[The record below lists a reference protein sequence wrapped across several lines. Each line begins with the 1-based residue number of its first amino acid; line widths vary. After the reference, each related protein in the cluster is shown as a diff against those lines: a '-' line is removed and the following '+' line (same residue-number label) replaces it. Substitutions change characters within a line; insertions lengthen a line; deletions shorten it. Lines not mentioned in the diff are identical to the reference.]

1 MSQKKIGFQGVRGAY
16 SEAAIYKHFGEK
28 DILPVGHETFE
39 DVFFALNSNQ
49 IDMALLPIENSIVG
63 SVSINMDLLFKHDY
77 FVMGEE
83 YLPVEHCLLGTA
95 DATLE
100 DIEYVYSHPVALDQC
115 RVFLKK
121 HNITPIATYD
131 TAGSAKMIAEKGK
144 LHEASIS
151 SSLCTKYYGLK
162 KLAEDIQDARTN
174 FTRFFLFAS
183 KDHVPKDLKMEK
195 TTLAFN
201 TKHHAGALLNCLTR
215 FAEMNVNL
223 TKLESRPIP
232 ENPFE
237 YTFFVDLIGSL
248 ESESVKTCLTNL
260 NDDAHKVKI
269 LGSYPMANKDFLKN

>member
-1 MSQKKIGFQGVRGAY
+1 MKIGFQGVRGAY
-16 SEAAIYKHFGEK
+16 SEAAIYKYFGEK
-28 DILPVGHETFE
+28 NITPIGHETFE
-39 DVFFALNSNQ
+39 DVFESLSSHQ
-49 IDMALLPIENSIVG
+49 IDMALLPVENSIVG
-63 SVSINMDLLFKHDY
+63 SVSINIDLLFKHDY
-77 FVMGEE
+77 FIIGEE
-83 YLPVEHCLLGTA
+83 YLPVEHCLLGTTN
-95 DATLE
+95 ATLE
-100 DIEYVYSHPVALDQC
+100 GIEYVYSHPVALDQC

-162 KLAEDIQDARTN
+162 KLAEDIQDTRAN
-174 FTRFFLFAS
+174 FTRFFLFTS
-183 KDHVPKDLKMEK
+183 KDNVPKNLKMEK

-215 FAEMNVNL
+215 FSSMNINL

-237 YTFFVDLIGSL
+237 YTFFVDLIGSI
-248 ESESVKTCLTNL
+248 ESDNVKICLKKL
-260 NDDAHKVKI
+260 KDDTQKIKI
-269 LGSYPMANKDFLKN
+269 LGSYPMANKEFLK